1 MNVQTQPFACELLLF
16 PRYRCGIFNFVFMK
30 VGRKAVIEELGEIEV
45 LIKTGIP
52 RSNSASGN
60 MLPLLCC
67 YVEIFIGKLCCAMI
81 TKNTV

>member
-1 MNVQTQPFACELLLF
+1 MNVLTEPLACELLLF
-16 PRYRCGIFNFVFMK
+16 PLCRHDIFNFVSVK

-60 MLPLLCC
+60 RLR
-67 YVEIFIGKLCCAMI
+67 
-81 TKNTV
+81 